1 MKKLLFTFFIAA
13 IGIGIFL
20 IFKFDKVPSPAPEIR
35 VENLSLLKI
44 APAGKTVSK
53 GVASD
58 VYAFKTKDNGVIQ
71 IGTERHSPP
80 KPYLK
85 MDKWDGEVSLKVQ
98 MPFETGD
105 NPTVIGNKV
114 RYSTADRPTAAL
126 QGETLQSYL
135 LPVANA
141 QTTAQPR
148 IDIDIY
154 PKPADEQNEDG
165 GVEFDTILYE
175 KPASNKIVFPIE
187 TNNLDF
193 FYQPAL
199 NEENKDPDLTCTETE
214 CKDKDGNIINSRPEN
229 VVGSYAVYYKGGR
242 SGDYSQMGGKNYR
255 AGKAFHIY
263 RPKVYDANNNSI
275 WGELNVSTESG
286 TLTISID
293 QNWLNTAVYPVTV
306 DPMFGYS
313 GNGGSSANVKSTYY
327 SAYFGSSGTS
337 EAAGTGDKISAYM
350 KGSAT
355 DTDLRVK
362 AELSDSSYS
371 QIANSATNEL
381 NNINTSS
388 FNWRDFSFSSSPT
401 ISASTN
407 YVVWIMGECTG
418 LGDNYLY
425 LGYDGG
431 GSSAGAYA
439 RKTTYGTWD
448 NPIASVTVNDKLYSI
463 YASYTASATP
473 TPTPSPTPTPT
484 PTLADVFKFNGL
496 KMNGLNINH

>member
-1 MKKLLFTFFIAA
+1 MKKLLFSTILIAV
-13 IGIGIFL
+13 IGLGIFWT
-20 IFKFDKVPSPAPEIR
+20 IKPNGNPTQIPEIKAK
-35 VENLSLLKI
+35 NLSLLKI

-114 RYSTADRPTAAL
+114 RYSTADRNNDLGFKIYDFPKARA
-126 QGETLQSYL
+126 EE
-135 LPVANA
+135 
-141 QTTAQPR
+141 PR
-148 IDIDIY
+148 VDIDIY

-229 VVGSYAVYYKGGR
+229 VVGSYAVYYANGK
-242 SGDYSQMGGKNYR
+242 SGDFSQMGGKNYK
-255 AGKAFHIY
+255 AGKALHIY
-263 RPKVYDANNNSI
+263 RPKVTDANNNSI
-275 WGELNVSTESG
+275 WGELNISTESG
-286 TLTISID
+286 TLTVSVD
-293 QNWLNTAVYPVTV
+293 QNWLNNAVYPVTV
-306 DPMFGYS
+306 DPTFGYTTA
-313 GNGGSSANVKSTYY
+313 GSSNTTIMNSMAMGRYTGVAGTLTSITASLRWYLFYGPQPHVKLGLYTQSD
-327 SAYFGSSGTS
+327 SSKVFGGATAIAPGSKNWYTES
-337 EAAGTGDKISAYM
+337 AGTGQTLSAVDYWLVAW
-350 KGSAT
+350 GDNNDIT
-355 DTDLRVK
+355 YLYR
-362 AELSDSSYS
+362 DSSGGSGGTYAFAYGAWPS
-371 QIANSATNEL
+371 TV
-381 NNINTSS
+381 TV
-388 FNWRDFSFSSSPT
+388 
-401 ISASTN
+401 STN
-407 YVVWIMGECTG
+407 
-418 LGDNYLY
+418 
-425 LGYDGG
+425 
-431 GSSAGAYA
+431 AY
-439 RKTTYGTWD
+439 K
-448 NPIASVTVNDKLYSI
+448 YSI
-463 YASYTASATP
+463 YVTYADAATP

-484 PTLADVFKFNGL
+484 PAPAVNFQGGINLQG
-496 KMNGLNINH
+496 GINISD